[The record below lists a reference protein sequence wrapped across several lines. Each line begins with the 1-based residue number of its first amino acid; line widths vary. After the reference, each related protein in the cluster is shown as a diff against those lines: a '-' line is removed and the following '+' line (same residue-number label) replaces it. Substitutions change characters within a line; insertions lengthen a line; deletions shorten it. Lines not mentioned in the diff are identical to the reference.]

1 MTSKHVSGTQIV
13 PQVSGPSMSFR
24 DEVNNQGILT
34 DVNQVMG
41 YVNRRS
47 SCAYFTNKV
56 SDFLWKDAHM
66 LSCLV
71 ILKEAQRLFLGY
83 FWCLQFSNSLT
94 PVHLSIHSFHV
105 CLLLDQHT
113 AGPVNRLGFLLSLT
127 RTLLQPHSIHV
138 SVKHNVSMWT
148 ILTEIE
154 HKSRRG

>member
-1 MTSKHVSGTQIV
+1 MTCKHESGTQIV
-13 PQVSGPSMSFR
+13 PQVSGPSMSFW

-83 FWCLQFSNSLT
+83 FWCLQFQQLPHT
-94 PVHLSIHSFHV
+94 CPSIHPFLSCVSIIGAAHSRACGQAWLPTV
-105 CLLLDQHT
+105 LNENSSAAPQH
-113 AGPVNRLGFLLSLT
+113 PCFC
-127 RTLLQPHSIHV
+127 
-138 SVKHNVSMWT
+138 
-148 ILTEIE
+148 
-154 HKSRRG
+154 

>member
-56 SDFLWKDAHM
+56 SD
-66 LSCLV
+66 
-71 ILKEAQRLFLGY
+71 
-83 FWCLQFSNSLT
+83 
-94 PVHLSIHSFHV
+94 
-105 CLLLDQHT
+105 
-113 AGPVNRLGFLLSLT
+113 
-127 RTLLQPHSIHV
+127 
-138 SVKHNVSMWT
+138 
-148 ILTEIE
+148 
-154 HKSRRG
+154 